1 MEESRF
7 DEDRMTVPVS
17 LVVLES
23 MVPPHQY
30 EMNPAR
36 KGDLEVMWRDFGERA
51 FARIR

>member
-17 LVVLES
+17 LVVLGN
-23 MVPPHQY
+23 MAPPHQCG
-30 EMNPAR
+30 MNPER
-36 KGDLEVMWRDFGERA
+36 KGDLEVMWRDYGERA